1 MFEEMLE
8 IKQVI
13 SLCYERQKKLSLYEQ
28 ILKAQVWAFAK
39 TIHACLNR
47 SLVMNACVM
56 NQSKGHW
63 LLFDALSIAI
73 NLIVALESKLDLL
86 AKGVKHLIYLML
98 NFTF

>member
-1 MFEEMLE
+1 
-8 IKQVI
+8 
-13 SLCYERQKKLSLYEQ
+13 
-28 ILKAQVWAFAK
+28 
-39 TIHACLNR
+39 
-47 SLVMNACVM
+47 MNACVM